1 MYLDLSVSDMSC
13 WICVKVESKVWM
25 SRICAA
31 ENALLKL
38 EVFQKEKLK
47 YAWAGYDL
55 YGLIR
60 FRIKTLLV
68 AVLDLDEILTT
79 RYLCWAEPQL

>member
-1 MYLDLSVSDMSC
+1 
-13 WICVKVESKVWM
+13 M

-31 ENALLKL
+31 ENVLLKL
-38 EVFQKEKLK
+38 KVFQKEKLK

-68 AVLDLDEILTT
+68 AVLLPVFHPSP

>member
-1 MYLDLSVSDMSC
+1 
-13 WICVKVESKVWM
+13 M

-38 EVFQKEKLK
+38 EVFQKEKLN

-55 YGLIR
+55 YGFIG

-68 AVLDLDEILTT
+68 AVLDLDEIQAT